1 LRDRVNVELAAT
13 GVLSKPLAI
22 MERVVMKAPGQSSSR
37 KTELDVDLTQE
48 IDAPLEDFGK
58 PDEPTLSK
66 LDFEEL
72 EIKLD
77 FF

>member
-1 LRDRVNVELAAT
+1 
-13 GVLSKPLAI
+13 
-22 MERVVMKAPGQSSSR
+22 MMKAPGPQSPLR
-37 KTELDVDLTQE
+37 KLEIDMDLTQE
-48 IDAPLEDFGK
+48 IDAPLEDFGR

-77 FF
+77 F

>member
-1 LRDRVNVELAAT
+1 
-13 GVLSKPLAI
+13 
-22 MERVVMKAPGQSSSR
+22 MKTPGPQSSLR
-37 KTELDVDLTQE
+37 KTDLDVDLTQE
-48 IDAPLEDFGK
+48 IDAPLEDFGR

-66 LDFEEL
+66 LDFDEL

>member
-1 LRDRVNVELAAT
+1 
-13 GVLSKPLAI
+13 

-48 IDAPLEDFGK
+48 IDTPLEDFGR

-77 FF
+77 F

>member
-1 LRDRVNVELAAT
+1 
-13 GVLSKPLAI
+13 
-22 MERVVMKAPGQSSSR
+22 MKAPGQQSSPR

-48 IDAPLEDFGK
+48 IDTPLEDFGG

>member
-1 LRDRVNVELAAT
+1 
-13 GVLSKPLAI
+13 
-22 MERVVMKAPGQSSSR
+22 MKAPGPRSSLR
-37 KTELDVDLTQE
+37 ETDLDVDLTQE
-48 IDAPLEDFGK
+48 IDAPLEDFGR

>member
-1 LRDRVNVELAAT
+1 
-13 GVLSKPLAI
+13 
-22 MERVVMKAPGQSSSR
+22 MERVVMKAPGQQSSPR

-48 IDAPLEDFGK
+48 IDTPLEDFGG